1 MREQFRNFCIIAHI
15 DHGKSTLAD
24 RFIQHAHVVSDRD
37 FHDRLLD
44 SMEIERERG
53 ITIKSQ
59 AISLPHDHHGT
70 RYLLNLIDTPGHVDF
85 TYEVSRV
92 ISACEGALLLVD
104 ATQGVEAQT
113 LANYFLALEHDL
125 EVIPVINKIDL
136 PAADIDRTRSQI
148 ERDLG
153 LDAEEAVL
161 VSAKTGQGI
170 DRLLEAIVTR
180 IPAPDGDPEAPL
192 QALVFDSADEP
203 YRGVVV
209 HVRVMEGRIVPD
221 ARIRFWAGDDATYR
235 VEELGLFG
243 IKPQP
248 TAALNAGEVGYLV
261 AGIRSVG
268 QARVGNTIT
277 EAERPCAAPLHGF
290 REAKPVVFAAIY
302 PLAADQYDEL
312 AAGLARLQLNDST
325 LSFTKE
331 SSVALGFGFRCGFL
345 GLLHLEVVQERL
357 EREFGL
363 GVVLTAPSVEYRIR
377 LQDGSEFSVHTP
389 GEYPDPGT
397 IEQVQEPYVRASI
410 ITPSEYIGAVISIC
424 LERRG
429 IQQSLNYLD
438 ETRMELRFDLPL
450 ADIVTDFYDRLK
462 SVTRGYASF
471 DYDVADYR
479 DTDIVRLDLLL
490 NGQPVDALAQLVYRG
505 SAVRRAREVCRRL
518 RDEIPRHQF
527 KIPIQG
533 AIGGQ
538 IIARETINA
547 YRKDV
552 TAKLYGGDITRKRK
566 LLEKQKAGKK
576 RMKAV
581 GAVEIPKAAF
591 VAVLRGADA

>member
-24 RFIQHAHVVSDRD
+24 RFIQHAHVVSERD

-125 EVIPVINKIDL
+125 EVIPVINKVDL

-192 QALVFDSADEP
+192 QALVFDSAYDP

-209 HVRVMEGRIVPD
+209 HVRVVAGRIVPD

-302 PLAADQYDEL
+302 PLDADQYDEL

-357 EREFGL
+357 ER
-363 GVVLTAPSVEYRIR
+363 GVRPW
-377 LQDGSEFSVHTP
+377 GW
-389 GEYPDPGT
+389 
-397 IEQVQEPYVRASI
+397 
-410 ITPSEYIGAVISIC
+410 C
-424 LERRG
+424 
-429 IQQSLNYLD
+429 
-438 ETRMELRFDLPL
+438 
-450 ADIVTDFYDRLK
+450 
-462 SVTRGYASF
+462 
-471 DYDVADYR
+471 
-479 DTDIVRLDLLL
+479 
-490 NGQPVDALAQLVYRG
+490 
-505 SAVRRAREVCRRL
+505 
-518 RDEIPRHQF
+518 
-527 KIPIQG
+527 
-533 AIGGQ
+533 
-538 IIARETINA
+538 
-547 YRKDV
+547 
-552 TAKLYGGDITRKRK
+552 
-566 LLEKQKAGKK
+566 
-576 RMKAV
+576 
-581 GAVEIPKAAF
+581 
-591 VAVLRGADA
+591 

>member
-1 MREQFRNFCIIAHI
+1 
-15 DHGKSTLAD
+15 
-24 RFIQHAHVVSDRD
+24 
-37 FHDRLLD
+37 
-44 SMEIERERG
+44 
-53 ITIKSQ
+53 
-59 AISLPHDHHGT
+59 
-70 RYLLNLIDTPGHVDF
+70 
-85 TYEVSRV
+85 
-92 ISACEGALLLVD
+92 
-104 ATQGVEAQT
+104 
-113 LANYFLALEHDL
+113 
-125 EVIPVINKIDL
+125 
-136 PAADIDRTRSQI
+136 
-148 ERDLG
+148 
-153 LDAEEAVL
+153 VL
-161 VSAKTGQGI
+161 VSAKTGQGV

-192 QALVFDSADEP
+192 QALVFDSAYDP

-302 PLAADQYDEL
+302 PLDADQYDEL

-471 DYDVADYR
+471 DYEVADYR

-505 SAVRRAREVCRRL
+505 SAVRRAREVCRKL

-566 LLEKQKAGKK
+566 LLSRQAEGKK
-576 RMKAV
+576 RLKRV
-581 GAVEIPKAAF
+581 GNVEIPQEAF
-591 VAVLRGADA
+591 LAVLQIGKD

>member
-1 MREQFRNFCIIAHI
+1 VREQIRNFCIIAHI

-24 RFIQHAHVVSDRD
+24 RFIQRAHVVSDRE

-59 AISLPHDHHGT
+59 AISLPHQHDDT
-70 RYLLNLIDTPGHVDF
+70 RYLLNLVDTPGHVDF

-113 LANYFLALEHDL
+113 LANYYLALEHDL
-125 EVIPVINKIDL
+125 EVIPVINKVDL
-136 PAADIDRTRSQI
+136 AAADIDRTRGQI

-153 LDAEEAVL
+153 LDAEDAVL

-180 IPAPDGDPEAPL
+180 IPPPGGDPHEPL
-192 QALVFDSADEP
+192 QALVFDSAYDP

-209 HVRVMEGRIVPD
+209 HLRVVSGRIVPN
-221 ARIRFWAGDDATYR
+221 ARIRFWAGDDAIYR

-243 IKPQP
+243 FRPQP
-248 TAALNAGEVGYLV
+248 ATALSAGEVGYLV

-277 EAERPCAAPLHGF
+277 EAQRPCRAPLPGF

-302 PLAADQYDEL
+302 PMDADQYDEL
-312 AAGLARLQLNDST
+312 AAGLERLQLNDST

-363 GVVLTAPSVEYRIR
+363 GVVLTAPSVEYRMQ
-377 LQDGSEFSVHTP
+377 LQDGSELSVHTP
-389 GEYPDPGT
+389 GEYPDAGS
-397 IEQVQEPYVRASI
+397 IEQTQEPYVRASI
-410 ITPSEYIGAVISIC
+410 ITPSDYVGAVITIC

-450 ADIVTDFYDRLK
+450 AEIVTDFYDRLK

-471 DYDVADYR
+471 DYEVADYR
-479 DTDIVRLDLLL
+479 DTDIVRLDVLL
-490 NGQPVDALAQLVYRG
+490 NGQPVDALAQLVFRG
-505 SAVRRAREVCRRL
+505 SAVRRAREVCRKL

-527 KIPIQG
+527 KIPVQG

-552 TAKLYGGDITRKRK
+552 TAKLYGGDVTRKRK

-581 GAVEIPKAAF
+581 GAVQIPKDAF

>member
-24 RFIQHAHVVSDRD
+24 RFIQHAHVVSERD

-192 QALVFDSADEP
+192 QALVFDSAYDP

-209 HVRVMEGRIVPD
+209 HVRVVSGRIVPD
-221 ARIRFWAGDDATYR
+221 ARIRFWADDDATYR

-302 PLAADQYDEL
+302 PLDADQYEEL

-397 IEQVQEPYVRASI
+397 IEQVQEPYVTASI

-450 ADIVTDFYDRLK
+450 AEIVTDFYDRLK

>member
-24 RFIQHAHVVSDRD
+24 RFIQHAHVVSERD

-125 EVIPVINKIDL
+125 EVIPVINKVDL

-153 LDAEEAVL
+153 LDAEQAVL

-192 QALVFDSADEP
+192 QALVFDSAYDT

-209 HVRVMEGRIVPD
+209 HVRVVAGRIVPD
-221 ARIRFWAGDDATYR
+221 TRIRFWAGDDATYR

-268 QARVGNTIT
+268 HARVGNTIT

-302 PLAADQYDEL
+302 PLDADQYDEL

-397 IEQVQEPYVRASI
+397 IEQVQEPYVGASI

-471 DYDVADYR
+471 DYEVADYR

-505 SAVRRAREVCRRL
+505 SAVRRAREVCRKL

-581 GAVEIPKAAF
+581 GAVEIPKEAF

>member
-24 RFIQHAHVVSDRD
+24 RFIQHARVVSERD

-59 AISLPHDHHGT
+59 AISLPHDHDGT

-125 EVIPVINKIDL
+125 EVIPVINKVDL

-153 LDAEEAVL
+153 LDAEQAVL

-192 QALVFDSADEP
+192 QALVFDSAYDP

-209 HVRVMEGRIVPD
+209 HVRVVAGRIVPD
-221 ARIRFWAGDDATYR
+221 TRIRFWAGDDATYR

-302 PLAADQYDEL
+302 PLDADRYDEL

-397 IEQVQEPYVRASI
+397 IEQVREPYVRASI

-471 DYDVADYR
+471 DYEVADYR

-505 SAVRRAREVCRRL
+505 SAVRRAREVCRKL

-581 GAVEIPKAAF
+581 GAVEIPKEAF

>member
-24 RFIQHAHVVSDRD
+24 RFIQHAHVVSERD

-125 EVIPVINKIDL
+125 EVIPVINKVDL

-192 QALVFDSADEP
+192 QALVFDSAYDP

-209 HVRVMEGRIVPD
+209 HVRVVSGRIVPD
-221 ARIRFWAGDDATYR
+221 ARIRFWADDDATYR

-302 PLAADQYDEL
+302 PLDADQYDEL

-438 ETRMELRFDLPL
+438 QTRMELRFDLPL

-471 DYDVADYR
+471 DYEVADYR

-490 NGQPVDALAQLVYRG
+490 NSQPVDALAQLVYRG
-505 SAVRRAREVCRRL
+505 SAVRRAREVCRKL
-518 RDEIPRHQF
+518 RDQIPRHQF

-581 GAVEIPKAAF
+581 GAVEIPKEAF

>member
-24 RFIQHAHVVSDRD
+24 RFIQHAHVVSERD

-161 VSAKTGQGI
+161 VSAKTGQGV

-192 QALVFDSADEP
+192 QALVFDSAYDP

-209 HVRVMEGRIVPD
+209 HVRVVSGRIVPD
-221 ARIRFWAGDDATYR
+221 ARIRFWADDDATYR

-302 PLAADQYDEL
+302 PLDADQYDEL

-450 ADIVTDFYDRLK
+450 AEIVTDFYDRLK

-471 DYDVADYR
+471 DYEVADYR

-505 SAVRRAREVCRRL
+505 SAVRRAREVCRKL

-581 GAVEIPKAAF
+581 GAVEIPKEAF

>member
-24 RFIQHAHVVSDRD
+24 RFIQHAQVVSDRD

-192 QALVFDSADEP
+192 QALVFDSAYDP

-209 HVRVMEGRIVPD
+209 HVRVVSGRIVPD
-221 ARIRFWAGDDATYR
+221 ARIRFWADDDATYR

-302 PLAADQYDEL
+302 PLDADQYDEL

-397 IEQVQEPYVRASI
+397 IEQVQEPYVTASI

-450 ADIVTDFYDRLK
+450 AEIVTDFYDRLK

-505 SAVRRAREVCRRL
+505 SAVRRAREVCRKL

>member
-24 RFIQHAHVVSDRD
+24 RFIQHAHVVSERD

-192 QALVFDSADEP
+192 QALVFDSAYDP

-209 HVRVMEGRIVPD
+209 HVRVVSGRIVPD
-221 ARIRFWAGDDATYR
+221 ARIRFWADDDATYR

-302 PLAADQYDEL
+302 PLDADQYEEL
-312 AAGLARLQLNDST
+312 ASGLARLQLNDST

-397 IEQVQEPYVRASI
+397 IEQVQEPYVTASI

-450 ADIVTDFYDRLK
+450 AEIVTDFYDRLK

>member
-24 RFIQHAHVVSDRD
+24 RFIQHAHVVSERD

-125 EVIPVINKIDL
+125 EVIPVINKVDL

-153 LDAEEAVL
+153 LDAEQAVL

-192 QALVFDSADEP
+192 QALVFDSAYDP

-209 HVRVMEGRIVPD
+209 HVRVVAGRIVPD
-221 ARIRFWAGDDATYR
+221 TRIRFWAGDDATYR

-268 QARVGNTIT
+268 HARVGNTIT

-302 PLAADQYDEL
+302 PLDADQYDEL

-471 DYDVADYR
+471 DYEVADYR

-505 SAVRRAREVCRRL
+505 SAVRRAREVCRKL

-581 GAVEIPKAAF
+581 GAVEIPKEAF

>member
-1 MREQFRNFCIIAHI
+1 MRQRIRNFCIIAHI

-24 RFIQHAHVVSDRD
+24 RFIQRARVVSDRD

-44 SMEIERERG
+44 SMEIEQERG

-59 AISLPHDHHGT
+59 AISLPYRHDGAG
-70 RYLLNLIDTPGHVDF
+70 YLLNLVDTPGHVDF

-92 ISACEGALLLVD
+92 ISACEGAVLLVD

-113 LANYFLALEHDL
+113 LANYYLALEHDL
-125 EVIPVINKIDL
+125 EVIPVINKVDL
-136 PAADIDRTRSQI
+136 AAADVDRTRAQI

-153 LDAEEAVL
+153 LDGDGAVP
-161 VSAKTGQGI
+161 VSAKTGHGVEQ
-170 DRLLEAIVTR
+170 LLEAIVTR
-180 IPAPDGDPEAPL
+180 IPAPDGNPDAPL
-192 QALVFDSADEP
+192 QALVFDSVYDP

-209 HVRVMEGRIVPD
+209 HVRVVAGRIVPD
-221 ARIRFWAGDDATYR
+221 ERIRFWAGDTAAYR

-248 TAALNAGEVGYLV
+248 AAALSAGEVGYLI

-268 QARVGNTIT
+268 HARVGNTIT
-277 EAERPCAAPLHGF
+277 AAERPCAAPLPGF

-302 PLAADQYDEL
+302 PLDADRYDEL
-312 AAGLARLQLNDST
+312 AAGLERLQLNDST
-325 LSFTKE
+325 LSFAKE

-363 GVVLTAPSVEYRIR
+363 AVVLTAPSVEYRVR
-377 LQDGSEFSVHTP
+377 LQDGSQISVHTP

-397 IEQVQEPYVRASI
+397 IEQVREPYVRTSI
-410 ITPSEYIGAVISIC
+410 ITPSQYVGAVITTC
-424 LERRG
+424 LDRRG

-505 SAVRRAREVCRRL
+505 SAVRRAREVCRKL

-552 TAKLYGGDITRKRK
+552 TAKLYGGDVTRKRK
-566 LLEKQKAGKK
+566 LLERQKAGKK

-581 GAVEIPKAAF
+581 GSVQVPKDAF
-591 VAVLRGADA
+591 VAVLRGADT

>member
-24 RFIQHAHVVSDRD
+24 RFIQHAQVVSDRD

-161 VSAKTGQGI
+161 VSAKTGQGV

-192 QALVFDSADEP
+192 QALVFDSAYDP

-209 HVRVMEGRIVPD
+209 HVRVVSGRIVPD
-221 ARIRFWAGDDATYR
+221 ARIRFWADDDATYR

-302 PLAADQYDEL
+302 PLDADQYEEL

-450 ADIVTDFYDRLK
+450 AEIVTDFYDRLK

-505 SAVRRAREVCRRL
+505 SAVRRAREVCRKL

-581 GAVEIPKAAF
+581 GAVEIPKEAF

>member
-24 RFIQHAHVVSDRD
+24 RFIQHAHVVSERD

-161 VSAKTGQGI
+161 VSAKTGQGV

-192 QALVFDSADEP
+192 QALVFDSAYDP

-302 PLAADQYDEL
+302 PLDADQYDEL

-450 ADIVTDFYDRLK
+450 AEIVTDFYDRLK

-471 DYDVADYR
+471 DYEVADYR

-505 SAVRRAREVCRRL
+505 SAVRRAREVCRKL

-581 GAVEIPKAAF
+581 GAVEIPKEAF

>member
-24 RFIQHAHVVSDRD
+24 RFIQHAHVVSERD

-125 EVIPVINKIDL
+125 EVIPVINKVDL

-153 LDAEEAVL
+153 LDAEQAVL

-192 QALVFDSADEP
+192 QALVFDSAYDP

-209 HVRVMEGRIVPD
+209 HVRVVAGRIVPD
-221 ARIRFWAGDDATYR
+221 TRIRFWAGDDATYR

-261 AGIRSVG
+261 AGIRAVG

-302 PLAADQYDEL
+302 PLDADQYDEL

-471 DYDVADYR
+471 DYEVADYR

-505 SAVRRAREVCRRL
+505 SAVRRAREVCRKL

-581 GAVEIPKAAF
+581 GAVEIPKEAF

>member
-1 MREQFRNFCIIAHI
+1 
-15 DHGKSTLAD
+15 
-24 RFIQHAHVVSDRD
+24 
-37 FHDRLLD
+37 
-44 SMEIERERG
+44 
-53 ITIKSQ
+53 
-59 AISLPHDHHGT
+59 
-70 RYLLNLIDTPGHVDF
+70 LIFPIPFYSCFFF
-85 TYEVSRV
+85 T
-92 ISACEGALLLVD
+92 
-104 ATQGVEAQT
+104 
-113 LANYFLALEHDL
+113 
-125 EVIPVINKIDL
+125 
-136 PAADIDRTRSQI
+136 
-148 ERDLG
+148 
-153 LDAEEAVL
+153 
-161 VSAKTGQGI
+161 
-170 DRLLEAIVTR
+170 
-180 IPAPDGDPEAPL
+180 
-192 QALVFDSADEP
+192 
-203 YRGVVV
+203 
-209 HVRVMEGRIVPD
+209 
-221 ARIRFWAGDDATYR
+221 
-235 VEELGLFG
+235 
-243 IKPQP
+243 
-248 TAALNAGEVGYLV
+248 
-261 AGIRSVG
+261 
-268 QARVGNTIT
+268 
-277 EAERPCAAPLHGF
+277 
-290 REAKPVVFAAIY
+290 
-302 PLAADQYDEL
+302 
-312 AAGLARLQLNDST
+312 
-325 LSFTKE
+325 TKE

-471 DYDVADYR
+471 DYEVADYR

-505 SAVRRAREVCRRL
+505 SAVRRAREVCRKL

-566 LLEKQKAGKK
+566 LLSRQAEGKK
-576 RMKAV
+576 RLKRV
-581 GAVEIPKAAF
+581 GNVEIPQEAF
-591 VAVLRGADA
+591 LAVLQIGKD

>member
-24 RFIQHAHVVSDRD
+24 RFIQHAHVVSERD

-125 EVIPVINKIDL
+125 EVIPVINKVDL

-153 LDAEEAVL
+153 LDAEQAVL

-192 QALVFDSADEP
+192 QALVFDSAYDT

-209 HVRVMEGRIVPD
+209 HVRVVAGRIVPD
-221 ARIRFWAGDDATYR
+221 TRIRFWAGDDATYR

-268 QARVGNTIT
+268 HARVGNTIT

-302 PLAADQYDEL
+302 PLDADQYDEL

-471 DYDVADYR
+471 DYEVADYR

-505 SAVRRAREVCRRL
+505 SAVRRAREVCRKL

-581 GAVEIPKAAF
+581 GAVEIPKEAF

>member
-24 RFIQHAHVVSDRD
+24 RFIQHAHVVSERD

-192 QALVFDSADEP
+192 QALVFDSAYDP

-302 PLAADQYDEL
+302 PLDADQYDEL

-397 IEQVQEPYVRASI
+397 IEQVQEPYVTASI

-471 DYDVADYR
+471 DYEVADYR

-581 GAVEIPKAAF
+581 GAVEIPKDAF

>member
-24 RFIQHAHVVSDRD
+24 RFIQHAHVVSERD

-59 AISLPHDHHGT
+59 AISLPHDHDGT

-125 EVIPVINKIDL
+125 EVIPVINKVDL

-153 LDAEEAVL
+153 LDAEQAVL

-192 QALVFDSADEP
+192 QALVFDSAYDP

-209 HVRVMEGRIVPD
+209 HVRVVAGRIVPD
-221 ARIRFWAGDDATYR
+221 TRIRFWAGDDATYR

-261 AGIRSVG
+261 AGIRAVG

-302 PLAADQYDEL
+302 PLDADQYDEL

-471 DYDVADYR
+471 DYEVADYR

-505 SAVRRAREVCRRL
+505 SAVRRAREVCRKL

-581 GAVEIPKAAF
+581 GAVEIPKEAF

>member
-24 RFIQHAHVVSDRD
+24 RFIQHAQVVSDRD

-161 VSAKTGQGI
+161 VSAKTGQGV

-192 QALVFDSADEP
+192 QALVFDSAYDP

-302 PLAADQYDEL
+302 PLDADQYEEL

-397 IEQVQEPYVRASI
+397 IEQVQEPYVTASI

-450 ADIVTDFYDRLK
+450 AEIVTDFYDRLK

-471 DYDVADYR
+471 DYEVADYR

>member
-153 LDAEEAVL
+153 LDAEQAVL

-192 QALVFDSADEP
+192 QALVFDSAYDP

-209 HVRVMEGRIVPD
+209 HVRVVSGRIVPD
-221 ARIRFWAGDDATYR
+221 ARIRFWADDDATYR

-302 PLAADQYDEL
+302 PLDADQYEEL
-312 AAGLARLQLNDST
+312 ASGLARLQLNDST

-397 IEQVQEPYVRASI
+397 IEQVQEPYVTASI

-450 ADIVTDFYDRLK
+450 AEIVTDFYDRLK

>member
-1 MREQFRNFCIIAHI
+1 MRQRIRNFCIIAHI

-24 RFIQHAHVVSDRD
+24 RFIQRAQVVSDRE

-44 SMEIERERG
+44 SMEIEQERG

-59 AISLPHDHHGT
+59 AISLPYRHGGAG
-70 RYLLNLIDTPGHVDF
+70 YLLNLVDTPGHVDF

-113 LANYFLALEHDL
+113 LANYYLALEHDL
-125 EVIPVINKIDL
+125 EVIPVINKVDL
-136 PAADIDRTRSQI
+136 AAADVDRTRAQI

-153 LDAEEAVL
+153 LDGDAAVP
-161 VSAKTGQGI
+161 VSAKTGQGVEQ
-170 DRLLEAIVTR
+170 LLEAIVTR

-192 QALVFDSADEP
+192 QALVFDSVYDP

-209 HVRVMEGRIVPD
+209 HVRVVAGRITPD
-221 ARIRFWAGDDATYR
+221 ERIRFWAGDAAAYR

-248 TAALNAGEVGYLV
+248 AAALSAGEVGYLI

-268 QARVGNTIT
+268 HARVGNTIT
-277 EAERPCAAPLHGF
+277 AAERPCAAPLPGF

-302 PLAADQYDEL
+302 PLDADRYDEL
-312 AAGLARLQLNDST
+312 AAGLERLRLNDST
-325 LSFTKE
+325 LSFAKE

-363 GVVLTAPSVEYRIR
+363 AVVLTAPSVEYRVR
-377 LQDGSEFSVHTP
+377 LQDGSQLSVHTP
-389 GEYPDPGT
+389 GDYPDAGA
-397 IEQVQEPYVRASI
+397 IEQVREPYVRASI
-410 ITPSEYIGAVISIC
+410 ITPSQYVGAVITTC
-424 LERRG
+424 LDRRG
-429 IQQSLNYLD
+429 VQQSLNYLD

-471 DYDVADYR
+471 DYDMADYR

-505 SAVRRAREVCRRL
+505 SAVRRAREVCRKL

-552 TAKLYGGDITRKRK
+552 TAKLYGGDVTRKRK
-566 LLEKQKAGKK
+566 LLERQKAGKK

-581 GAVEIPKAAF
+581 GSVQVPKDAF
-591 VAVLRGADA
+591 VAVLRGADT

>member
-24 RFIQHAHVVSDRD
+24 RFIQHAHVVSERD

-125 EVIPVINKIDL
+125 EVIPVINKVDL

-192 QALVFDSADEP
+192 QALVFDSAYDP

-209 HVRVMEGRIVPD
+209 HVRVVAGRIVPD

-302 PLAADQYDEL
+302 PLDADQYDEL

-325 LSFTKE
+325 LSYTKE

-438 ETRMELRFDLPL
+438 QTRMELRFDLPL

-471 DYDVADYR
+471 DYEVADYR

-490 NGQPVDALAQLVYRG
+490 NSQPVDALAQLVYRG
-505 SAVRRAREVCRRL
+505 SAVRRAREVCRKL
-518 RDEIPRHQF
+518 RDQIPRHQF

-581 GAVEIPKAAF
+581 GAVEIPKEAF

>member
-24 RFIQHAHVVSDRD
+24 RFIQHAQVVSDRD

-192 QALVFDSADEP
+192 QALVFDSAYDP

-209 HVRVMEGRIVPD
+209 HVRVVSGRIVPD
-221 ARIRFWAGDDATYR
+221 ARIRFWADDDATYR

-302 PLAADQYDEL
+302 PLDADQYEEL

-397 IEQVQEPYVRASI
+397 IEQVQEPYVTASI

-450 ADIVTDFYDRLK
+450 AEIVTDFYDRLK

>member
-59 AISLPHDHHGT
+59 AISLPHDHHGI

-192 QALVFDSADEP
+192 QALVFDSAYDP

-209 HVRVMEGRIVPD
+209 HVRVVSGRIVPD

-235 VEELGLFG
+235 VEEVGLFG

-277 EAERPCAAPLHGF
+277 EAERPCAVPLHGF

-302 PLAADQYDEL
+302 PLDADQYEEL

-450 ADIVTDFYDRLK
+450 AEIVTDFYDRLK

-591 VAVLRGADA
+591 VAVLRSADA

>member
-24 RFIQHAHVVSDRD
+24 RFIQHAHVVSERD

-161 VSAKTGQGI
+161 VSAKTGQGV

-192 QALVFDSADEP
+192 QALVFDSAYDP

-209 HVRVMEGRIVPD
+209 HVRVVSGRIVPD
-221 ARIRFWAGDDATYR
+221 ARIRFWADDDATYR

-302 PLAADQYDEL
+302 PLDADQYEEL

-450 ADIVTDFYDRLK
+450 AEIVTDFYDRLK

-471 DYDVADYR
+471 DYEVADYR

-581 GAVEIPKAAF
+581 GAVEIPKEAF

>member
-1 MREQFRNFCIIAHI
+1 MRKRIRNFCIIAHI

-24 RFIQHAHVVSDRD
+24 RFIQRAQVVSDRE

-59 AISLPHDHHGT
+59 AISLPYRHDGA
-70 RYLLNLIDTPGHVDF
+70 RYLLNLVDTPGHVDF

-92 ISACEGALLLVD
+92 ISACEGAVLLVD

-113 LANYFLALEHDL
+113 LANYYLALEHDL
-125 EVIPVINKIDL
+125 EVIPVINKVDL
-136 PAADIDRTRSQI
+136 AAADIDRTRAQI

-153 LDAEEAVL
+153 LDGEGAVL
-161 VSAKTGQGI
+161 VSAKTGQGVEQ
-170 DRLLEAIVTR
+170 LLEAIVTR

-192 QALVFDSADEP
+192 QALVFDSAYDP
-203 YRGVVV
+203 YRGVVA
-209 HVRVMEGRIVPD
+209 HVRVVAGRIAPD
-221 ARIRFWAGDDATYR
+221 ARIRFWAGDEATYR

-248 TAALNAGEVGYLV
+248 AAALSAGEVGYLV

-277 EAERPCAAPLHGF
+277 GAERPCGAPLPGF

-302 PLAADQYDEL
+302 PVDADQYDEL

-325 LSFTKE
+325 LSFAKE
-331 SSVALGFGFRCGFL
+331 ASVALGFGFRCGFL

-363 GVVLTAPSVEYRIR
+363 VVVLTAPSVEYRVR
-377 LQDGSEFSVHTP
+377 LQDGSQRSVHTP
-389 GEYPDPGT
+389 GEYPDPGA

-410 ITPSEYIGAVISIC
+410 ITPSEYVGAVISTC
-424 LERRG
+424 LDRRG

-450 ADIVTDFYDRLK
+450 AEIVTDFYDRLK

-471 DYDVADYR
+471 DYEVADYR

-505 SAVRRAREVCRRL
+505 SAVRRARDVCRKL
-518 RDEIPRHQF
+518 RDQIPRHQF

-552 TAKLYGGDITRKRK
+552 TAKLYGGDVTRKRK
-566 LLEKQKAGKK
+566 LLERQKAGKK

-581 GAVEIPKAAF
+581 GAVQIPKDAF
-591 VAVLRGADA
+591 VAVLRGADG